1 MQNTKHTRFKVVTIG
16 RQSEEKSGRNHDRL
30 KLFVDNCAEFTMQ
43 TFAVDKIKTATGTE
57 F

>member
-1 MQNTKHTRFKVVTIG
+1 MQNTKHSRFKVVTIG

-43 TFAVDKIKTATGTE
+43 TFAVDKFKTATGTE
-57 F
+57 I